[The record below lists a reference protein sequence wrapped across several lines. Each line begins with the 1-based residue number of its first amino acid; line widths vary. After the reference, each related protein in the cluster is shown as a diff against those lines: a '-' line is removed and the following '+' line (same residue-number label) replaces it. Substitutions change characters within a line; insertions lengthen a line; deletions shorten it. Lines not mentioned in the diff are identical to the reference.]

1 MKLYQVLVALAILS
15 GALFSISTSSAKPAY
30 AAKEHKKCI
39 YCHTTA
45 GKPELNDTGKC
56 YKAND
61 HSLEKCPAPA
71 SN

>member
-15 GALFSISTSSAKPAY
+15 GALLSISTSSAKPAY
-30 AAKEHKKCI
+30 AAKEHKKCV
-39 YCHTTA
+39 YCHVAA

-56 YKAND
+56 YKQHD